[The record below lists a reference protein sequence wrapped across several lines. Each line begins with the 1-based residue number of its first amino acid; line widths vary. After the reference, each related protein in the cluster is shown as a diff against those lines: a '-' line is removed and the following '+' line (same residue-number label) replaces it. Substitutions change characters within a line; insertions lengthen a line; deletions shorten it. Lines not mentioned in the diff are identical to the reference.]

1 MLASLLPGLR
11 DVRTPLTVGYLY
23 LLAGWLLFADHVP
36 RERPL
41 GDDFVTRLFDL
52 VGIFGPAA
60 AVAALSFMAYVL
72 GALLTVSTD
81 RGIGRLLLDRLNR
94 RIGVDP
100 RQTDRQL
107 YELLGQAAERIE
119 EKSNGLSPNERREVE
134 LEVTRAKRAS
144 AADLRVRLLVA
155 NQELYGEY
163 DRLGAEAEF
172 RLNLCPPLALLGA
185 TAAFYLHWSYA
196 AVTLVLVASMAYQ
209 GAARRTEAISVLSR
223 AVLSNVIEH
232 PLQTLSKR
240 WH

>member
-23 LLAGWLLFADHVP
+23 LLVGWLLFAGHVP
-36 RERPL
+36 RQRPP
-41 GDDFVTRLFDL
+41 DDGFITRLFDL
-52 VGIFGPAA
+52 VGILGPAA
-60 AVAALSFMAYVL
+60 AVAALSFLAYVL

-81 RGIGRLLLDRLNR
+81 RGAGRLLLDRLNR
-94 RIGVDP
+94 RVGVDP

-107 YELLGQAAERIE
+107 AELLRAVAERIE
-119 EKSNGLSPNERREVE
+119 DKSGGLTPEERREVDE
-134 LEVTRAKRAS
+134 EASRAGRAS

-163 DRLGAEAEF
+163 DRLSAEADF
-172 RLNLCPPLALLGA
+172 RLNLCAPLALLGA
-185 TAAFYLHWSYA
+185 TATSQLHWSCA
-196 AVTLVLVASMAYQ
+196 AFTSVLVVSLAYQ
-209 GAARRTEAISVLSR
+209 GLARRTEAVSVLSR

-240 WH
+240 WR